1 MTIEEYRAAILQ
13 ALLDAKNEDGTP
25 AITPREAQE
34 ALNGFTDDELQDG
47 ILWNSPEDVA
57 SIIPRGINHGSYIQL
72 PTDKNR
78 SKDPFCG
85 GFAPIPIYT
94 SCSFFPLKTVFNSPA
109 ILHFCCKSN
118 KKLKNATKNKRMC
131 NFSFTIQL
139 LFVNLQPHKRKGN
152 LQIPLQSV

>member
-57 SIIPRGINHGSYIQL
+57 
-72 PTDKNR
+72 
-78 SKDPFCG
+78 
-85 GFAPIPIYT
+85 
-94 SCSFFPLKTVFNSPA
+94 
-109 ILHFCCKSN
+109 
-118 KKLKNATKNKRMC
+118 
-131 NFSFTIQL
+131 
-139 LFVNLQPHKRKGN
+139 
-152 LQIPLQSV
+152 

>member
-57 SIIPRGINHGSYIQL
+57 SIILEGYITEVLFSYQQIRIGAKTLFAGFLLLFPFIL
-72 PTDKNR
+72 P
-78 SKDPFCG
+78 
-85 GFAPIPIYT
+85 
-94 SCSFFPLKTVFNSPA
+94 V
-109 ILHFCCKSN
+109 
-118 KKLKNATKNKRMC
+118 
-131 NFSFTIQL
+131 FSFL
-139 LFVNLQPHKRKGN
+139 
-152 LQIPLQSV
+152 